1 MFHLSEFSAS
11 SRQQLSQALR
21 DYVNNNEPDED
32 RALRHAFGT
41 MCRES
46 HALEAGPDRIIDAV
60 RAMWTELHD
69 AGQLTRSSER
79 DADAELARLLREC
92 LEWYHE
98 TRNH

>member
-1 MFHLSEFSAS
+1 M
-11 SRQQLSQALR
+11 R
-21 DYVNNNEPDED
+21 DYLNNDQPADD

-46 HALEAGPDRIIDAV
+46 HALKAGPDRIIDAV
-60 RAMWTELHD
+60 RAMWAELH
-69 AGQLTRSSER
+69 ASGQLTRTSER

-98 TRNH
+98 N